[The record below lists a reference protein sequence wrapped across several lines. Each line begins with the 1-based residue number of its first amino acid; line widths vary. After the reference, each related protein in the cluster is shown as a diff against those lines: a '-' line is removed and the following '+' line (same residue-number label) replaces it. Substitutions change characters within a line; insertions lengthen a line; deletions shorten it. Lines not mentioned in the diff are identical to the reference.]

1 MTLFNF
7 LLVIGVYMKEKEG
20 AQYLDTLDVSMACV
34 LLVYYCSTKLTSR
47 KGKFVDM
54 FALAK
59 FEASLHQYVYD
70 LPLIALQ
77 GRFNTLY
84 LYSDVF
90 DFVNSNTVFDNLTL
104 NSLRILFRALLLSKL
119 LAFLLF
125 LGIRL
130 FHRPKKPPYRHSFVR
145 ANYDGKYERTRYE
158 RMRYMGRSDFH
169 KMFYIKKHFF
179 C

>member
-1 MTLFNF
+1 MTLSNF
-7 LLVIGVYMKEKEG
+7 LQVIGVYMKEKEG
-20 AQYLDTLDVSMACV
+20 AQYWSSKSIPNDH

-47 KGKFVDM
+47 KRKLVDM

-90 DFVNSNTVFDNLTL
+90 DFVNSNTVFDDLTL
-104 NSLRILFRALLLSKL
+104 NSLRISFRALLLSEL

-125 LGIRL
+125 LGRCL
-130 FHRPKKPPYRHSFVR
+130 FYRPKKPPYRHSFVR
-145 ANYDGKYERTRYE
+145 ANYESKYERARYE
-158 RMRYMGRSDFH
+158 RSMRRYMGRSDFH
-169 KMFYIKKHFF
+169 KMFY
-179 C
+179 